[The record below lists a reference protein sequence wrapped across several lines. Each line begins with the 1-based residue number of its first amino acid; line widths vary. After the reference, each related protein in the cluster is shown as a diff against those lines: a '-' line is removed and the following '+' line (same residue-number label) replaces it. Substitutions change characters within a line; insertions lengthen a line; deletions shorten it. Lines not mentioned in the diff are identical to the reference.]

1 VLMSRRRWTSLALL
15 SIIIPMS
22 LLATFRLIGVLQEP
36 PRLETIIAEGVTWSM
51 ERPLDVTRVA
61 EKVENVYADSFA
73 WANFSVL
80 IDHYICDSSTFDGR
94 DTLLVGLSVN
104 ASASNGFIES
114 VDLYLLEEGNS
125 SIVEIWKDPDLI
137 TLVNLKFDSYSSTK
151 TPIEA
156 YLETSGVNQSGEVH
170 MVYPAIWQFLDQNN
184 LNHLLEIRLELTYR
198 DGAVYNKVVVPISL
212 EMYIEERV

>member
-1 VLMSRRRWTSLALL
+1 
-15 SIIIPMS
+15 MS
-22 LLATFRLIGVLQEP
+22 LLATFRLMGVLQEP

-51 ERPLDVTRVA
+51 ERPLDITRIA

-80 IDHYICDSSTFDGR
+80 VDHYINDWFDGR
-94 DTLLVGLSVN
+94 NTLLMRLSVN

-156 YLETSGVNQSGEVH
+156 YLETSGVNHSGEVQ

-184 LNHLLEIRLELTYR
+184 LNHLLDIRLELTYR